1 MSRSSR
7 LRRSALRWST
17 ARWIAL
23 LALSSLLLATA
34 VSMAVVGW
42 LPRPAAPQMRLDQ
55 AMHVLRGE
63 RAADSVGLR
72 VDLRELA
79 PSGTGHARLQ
89 ALAVDGLQQ
98 PAQQVRLVWA
108 GNNRPPDVH
117 VVAAGGEQGRDGDA
131 AVLRAAQQVLAS
143 LPWPPFELAVQQ
155 ADGRWRVVSSAYS
168 DLAAWRRQ
176 VLLALLGGTVLLAPL
191 AAWAAVRLGRPL
203 RRLAEASAALD
214 LHAQAPL
221 PDDGPRE
228 VQMLA
233 IALDAGRT
241 RVREQ
246 AQQMTRMLAAVAHDL
261 RTPLTGLRLRADFA
275 PPAQAERM
283 VADIERMNAM
293 IEQVL
298 DYARGELQPSQLQRM
313 DLVPLLDDCVQA
325 ARLRGVDLT
334 AVLPATLPCRADALL
349 LRRALDNL
357 IDNASR
363 YAGAVELRAAQ
374 REQAL
379 QLDVMDRG
387 PGIPAE
393 DRERLLQPFQR
404 SESSRSRATG
414 GTGLG
419 LAVAANAARH
429 HGGSLQLLDRE
440 GGGLIARLHLPR

>member
-1 MSRSSR
+1 MRP
-7 LRRSALRWST
+7 RWST

-55 AMHVLRGE
+55 AMQVLRGE

-72 VDLRELA
+72 VDVRAQA

-89 ALAVDGLQQ
+89 VLAMDGLQQ

-203 RRLAEASAALD
+203 RRLAEASATLD
-214 LHAQAPL
+214 LHAQTPL

-241 RVREQ
+241 RLREQ

-298 DYARGELQPSQLQRM
+298 DYARGELQPSQLRLM
-313 DLVPLLDDCVQA
+313 DIVPLLDDCVQA

-334 AVLPATLPCRADALL
+334 AVLPAILPCRADALL

-363 YAGAVELRAAQ
+363 YAGAVELRAVPCDQ
-374 REQAL
+374 TL

-387 PGIPAE
+387 PGIPTA
-393 DRERLLQPFQR
+393 DRQRLLQPFQR
-404 SESSRSRATG
+404 SEISRSRATG

>member
-1 MSRSSR
+1 M
-7 LRRSALRWST
+7 
-17 ARWIAL
+17 
-23 LALSSLLLATA
+23 LAVSSLLLATA

-55 AMHVLRGE
+55 AMQVLRGE
-63 RAADSVGLR
+63 RPADSVGLR
-72 VDLRELA
+72 VDVRARA
-79 PSGTGHARLQ
+79 PEGTGHAHLLYV
-89 ALAVDGLQQ
+89 AAEGLQRH
-98 PAQQVRLVWA
+98 AQHVRLVWP
-108 GNNRPPDVH
+108 GNSKPPDIH
-117 VVAAGGEQGRDGDA
+117 VIAAGAEQGSGGDTA
-131 AVLRAAQQVLAS
+131 ALDAAQQVLAS

-176 VLLALLGGTVLLAPL
+176 VLLALLGGMVLLAPL
-191 AAWAAVRLGRPL
+191 AAWAAARLGRPL
-203 RRLAEASAALD
+203 RRLADASAHLD
-214 LHAQAPL
+214 LHAPTPL

-233 IALDAGRT
+233 VALDAGRT
-241 RVREQ
+241 RLREQ

-261 RTPLTGLRLRADFA
+261 RTPLTGLRLRAEFA
-275 PPAQAERM
+275 PPAQAARM

-298 DYARGELQPSQLQRM
+298 DYARGELQPPQLQTI
-313 DLVPLLDDCVQA
+313 DLVPLLQDCAQA
-325 ARLRGVDLT
+325 ARLRGIEV
-334 AVLPATLPCRADALL
+334 AAELPFTLPWQADALL

-357 IDNASR
+357 IDNAGR

-374 REQAL
+374 LDAL
-379 QLDVMDRG
+379 LQVDIMDRG

-404 SESSRSRATG
+404 SETSRSRTTG

-419 LAVAANAARH
+419 LSVAANAARS
-429 HGGSLQLLDRE
+429 HGGQLQLLQRE
-440 GGGLIARLHLPR
+440 GGGLIARLQLH

>member
-1 MSRSSR
+1 M
-7 LRRSALRWST
+7 
-17 ARWIAL
+17 
-23 LALSSLLLATA
+23 LAVSSLLLATA

-55 AMHVLRGE
+55 AMQVLRGE
-63 RAADSVGLR
+63 RPADSMGLR
-72 VDLRELA
+72 LDVRAQPPE
-79 PSGTGHARLQ
+79 GTSHARLQ
-89 ALAVDGLQQ
+89 QLVADALHH

-108 GNNRPPDVH
+108 GNSKPPDIH
-117 VVAAGGEQGRDGDA
+117 VIASGGEQASASDTA
-131 AVLRAAQQVLAS
+131 ALKAAQRVLAS

-176 VLLALLGGTVLLAPL
+176 VLLALLGGMVLLAPL

-203 RRLAEASAALD
+203 RRLADASAHLD
-214 LHAQAPL
+214 LHAQTPL

-233 IALDAGRT
+233 VALDAGRT
-241 RVREQ
+241 RLREQ

-275 PPAQAERM
+275 PPAQAARM

-298 DYARGELQPSQLQRM
+298 DYARGELQPPQLRPM
-313 DLVPLLDDCVQA
+313 DLAPMLEDCVQA
-325 ARLRGVDLT
+325 ARLRGTEVD
-334 AVLPATLPCRADALL
+334 AELPVALHWQADALL
-349 LRRALDNL
+349 LRRALENL
-357 IDNASR
+357 IDNARR
-363 YAGAVELRAAQ
+363 YAGAVELRAAE
-374 REQAL
+374 RNGLL
-379 QLDVMDRG
+379 QLDILDRG

-419 LAVAANAARH
+419 LAVAANAARS
-429 HGGSLQLLDRE
+429 HGGQLQLLERE
-440 GGGLIARLHLPR
+440 GGGLIARLQLPQAR

>member
-1 MSRSSR
+1 M
-7 LRRSALRWST
+7 
-17 ARWIAL
+17 
-23 LALSSLLLATA
+23 LAVSSLLLATA

-42 LPRPAAPQMRLDQ
+42 LPRPAAPQMHLDQ
-55 AMHVLRGE
+55 AMQVLRGE
-63 RAADSVGLR
+63 RAAGSVGLR
-72 VDLRELA
+72 VDVRAQA
-79 PSGTGHARLQ
+79 PEGTGHARLQ
-89 ALAVDGLQQ
+89 QLAADGLHHS
-98 PAQQVRLVWA
+98 AGQVRLVWP
-108 GNNRPPDVH
+108 RSSKPPDIH
-117 VVAAGGEQGRDGDA
+117 VIAADGEQASGRDT
-131 AVLRAAQQVLAS
+131 AVLKAAQQVLAS

-176 VLLALLGGTVLLAPL
+176 VLLALLGSMVLLAPL

-203 RRLAEASAALD
+203 RRLADASAHLD

-233 IALDAGRT
+233 IALDASRT
-241 RVREQ
+241 RLREQ

-275 PPAQAERM
+275 PPAQATRM
-283 VADIERMNAM
+283 VADIERMDAM

-298 DYARGELQPSQLQRM
+298 DYARGELQPPQLQLM
-313 DLVPLLDDCVQA
+313 DLVPLLNDCVQA
-325 ARLRGVDLT
+325 AHLRGI
-334 AVLPATLPCRADALL
+334 AVAAELPARLPWQADALL

-363 YAGAVELRAAQ
+363 YAVAVELRVVP
-374 REQAL
+374 ENGLL
-379 QLDVMDRG
+379 QLDVLDRG

-404 SESSRSRATG
+404 SETSRSRATG
-414 GTGLG
+414 GAGLG
-419 LAVAANAARH
+419 LAVAANAARS
-429 HGGSLQLLDRE
+429 HGGQLQLLQRK
-440 GGGLIARLHLPR
+440 GGGLIARLQLRASR